1 MGVYVADS
9 SLSRA
14 RVTGTGPQEG
24 AASEGQKIKIKNKKY
39 QQTLS
44 LYKTK
49 EYIV

>member
-1 MGVYVADS
+1 MEVFNVNS
-9 SLSRA
+9 NLSRA

-44 LYKTK
+44 L
-49 EYIV
+49 